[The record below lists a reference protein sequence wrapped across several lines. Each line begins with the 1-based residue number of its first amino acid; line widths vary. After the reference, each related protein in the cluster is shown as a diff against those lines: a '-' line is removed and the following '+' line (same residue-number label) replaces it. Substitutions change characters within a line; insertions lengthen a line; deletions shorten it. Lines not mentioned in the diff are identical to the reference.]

1 MAETELPSTAR
12 IAAHPGKLIPG
23 IPSFVFSVPQ
33 GWVID
38 EAPNALCVVRL
49 PAPVEGFWVNA
60 MVNHDKVSRELDFET
75 LAKTTW
81 ARLKRTSPEAE
92 LNGERL
98 MRLSGVPG
106 YVRGVNL
113 QAADGRPLAQVHAMV
128 FAPVDGPGKVVDLF
142 QIIGT
147 CLRDDS
153 VKASMEAFTEI
164 IRTFRFV

>member
-1 MAETELPSTAR
+1 MAESDLPSTAR
-12 IAAHPGKLIPG
+12 IAAHPGKLVPG
-23 IPSFVFSVPQ
+23 IPGFVFSVPQ

-38 EAPNALCVVRL
+38 EAPNAMCVVRL
-49 PAPVEGFWVNA
+49 PQPVDGFWINA
-60 MVNHDKVSRELDFET
+60 MINHDKVSRELDFEA

-81 ARLKRTSPEAE
+81 ARLKRTSPSAE

-113 QAADGRPLAQVHAMV
+113 TAPDGRALAQVHAMV
-128 FAPVDGPGKVVDLF
+128 FAPTDGPGKVVDLF

-153 VKASMEAFTEI
+153 VNASMEAFTEI